1 MSADRTDHILASI
14 DGALADAELPD
25 GMRWS
30 PEPEAVKGAP
40 APFDGT
46 LVWQPPQ
53 RYEQTPATPPAPPLE
68 SLLDGAEFAAVL
80 PPAPTPA
87 ALIERLLADGD
98 LPRRPIEPVFSDH
111 RPPLALDIN
120 WSLRAEAGLAAA
132 VAAPGPES
140 AAIRAASEAEARRT
154 YQRLRVGLMSRDRPP
169 SMREVLLLRMLDNP
183 QETAA
188 AINRAFEQLIE
199 AVRPVVE
206 QVGRSLGELARA
218 FQGAIPGGPQPTP
231 AAEDARAR
239 ALRLRRERGTGPDRQ
254 LQHRPGPRSLA

>member
-1 MSADRTDHILASI
+1 MSDRTDHLLAAI

-30 PEPEAVKGAP
+30 PEPETVKGAP

-53 RYEQTPATPPAPPLE
+53 RYEQAPADPPPFERPACDAPPARYPLTPPWVEAQRARRAVEPL
-68 SLLDGAEFAAVL
+68 
-80 PPAPTPA
+80 
-87 ALIERLLADGD
+87 
-98 LPRRPIEPVFSDH
+98 FSDH
-111 RPPLALDIN
+111 QPSPALDLT

-132 VAAPGPES
+132 VAAPGQQI
-140 AAIRAASEAEARRT
+140 AIRAASEAEARRA
-154 YQRLRVGLMSRDRPP
+154 YQRLRVELMSRDRPP

-199 AVRPVVE
+199 ALRPVVE
-206 QVGRSLGELARA
+206 QIGRNLADLGRALAD
-218 FQGAIPGGPQPTP
+218 AIPGGPPPAP
-231 AAEDARAR
+231 AAEDPRAR
-239 ALRLRRERGTGPDRQ
+239 ALRLRRQRGTGPDRQ
-254 LQHRPGPRSLA
+254 IQHRPGPRRHQ